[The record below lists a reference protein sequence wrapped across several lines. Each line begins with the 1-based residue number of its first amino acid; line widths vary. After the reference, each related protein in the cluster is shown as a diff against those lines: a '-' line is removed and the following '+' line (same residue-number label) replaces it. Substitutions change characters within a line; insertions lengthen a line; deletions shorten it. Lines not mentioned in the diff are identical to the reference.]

1 MDGKSKYWELHA
13 ALNELR
19 PMYKKQQARFAF
31 FTEKRAMGLPE
42 WEAREAARAEAIEKA
57 RRGPSRIGI
66 GE

>member
-57 RRGPSRIGI
+57 R
-66 GE
+66 